1 MNGRIGL
8 LGGLFAAQLVILA
21 GLLLASGVGS
31 EAGASQLLSFDPAN
45 VTQLSVSGE
54 DRTVSLARDGDS
66 WRLESGLPADGGKIN
81 ELLEKL
87 SSLDA
92 PWPVATSGD
101 SAERFE
107 VTDGN
112 HQRRLVIEDEDGPLA
127 DLLLGTSPGYR
138 RVHARVSGESEVYSI
153 DFSNYEVPT
162 DADQWLDKALL
173 AAKGEVS
180 SVALEGDWQ
189 LARQDGGWLIDGAAA
204 DGDAADDLV
213 RRFTGLRVLGTADDE
228 EDAEEAEG
236 AEDAG
241 EGADAVGQPA
251 GVFVVTDEE
260 GEHRLTLF
268 HEAEEDDYSVSSDRV
283 AGRFEVATYI
293 AEQMLAEPADLQ
305 ADEADQEADAEGEA
319 AEDAAGIQE
328 NVLEE
333 GAAADQE
340 G

>member
-1 MNGRIGL
+1 MNERIGL
-8 LGGLFAAQLVILA
+8 LGGLLAAQLVIIA

-31 EAGASQLLSFDPAN
+31 EAGASQLLAFDAAN
-45 VTQLSVSGE
+45 VTKLSVSGE
-54 DRTVSLARDGDS
+54 DQTVSLARDGDS
-66 WRLESGLPADGGKIN
+66 WRLEDGLPADGGKIS
-81 ELLEKL
+81 ELLADL
-87 SSLDA
+87 SDLDA
-92 PWPVATSGD
+92 PWPVATSDD

-107 VTDGN
+107 VTEDN
-112 HQRRLVIEDEDGPLA
+112 HQRRLLIEDEDGPLA

-153 DFSNYEVPT
+153 DFANYEAPT
-162 DADQWLDKALL
+162 DADQWLDKTLL

-180 SVALEGDWQ
+180 SIALEGAWQ
-189 LARQDGGWLIDGAAA
+189 LARQDGGWLIDGAPA

-228 EDAEEAEG
+228 EDAENA
-236 AEDAG
+236 DKT
-241 EGADAVGQPA
+241 ADAAEEPA
-251 GVFVVTDEE
+251 GVFVVIDQE
-260 GEHRLTLF
+260 GESRLTLF
-268 HEAEEDDYSVSSDRV
+268 HEAEEDDYSITSDRV
-283 AGRFEVATYI
+283 AGRFELATYI
-293 AEQMLAEPADLQ
+293 AEQMLADPADLQ
-305 ADEADQEADAEGEA
+305 AEQADQEADAGGDA